1 MENKSIVLVKDTFQL
16 NLKKSIIGLLA
27 VPVIFDSKIHAVQ
40 ILNDII
46 KNNGLEKGIS
56 EGTVQSLITYFHINL
71 KDYYCFCYSNKSE
84 NVILG
89 YRFVEMIDTRFDN

>member
-16 NLKKSIIGLLA
+16 NSKKSIIGLLV

-89 YRFVEMIDTRFDN
+89 YRFVEMIDTRFEN